1 MPGVDELLIVDTDAA
16 RAAAVAEST
25 GASPATEPEAIDAA
39 DAVVVA
45 TPAGLHAASVEA
57 AVARGRSVLCEKPLT
72 DDLASSRALV
82 ALAERAGAHVE
93 VGFQRRHDAAF
104 AAARRQVADGSAGRV
119 HLLRLTALDP
129 AGPPRLPDDWPQGE
143 LAPIF
148 LHSSVHDFDVAR
160 WMCGSEVTEVTV
172 DGSGRD
178 GSRPDDPRGLETAV
192 IAMRLASGALAV
204 LEASWLHPGG
214 YDIRGELLAE
224 RVHLTMGLSPRT
236 PAVHEDWPGGSNG
249 SSRPTRRSSAR
260 SSPPPAVSGL
270 RQRRRVTGWRP
281 CASAWRRRGRT
292 WSGARSPYPR
302 SDGRHDRRGRDPRRG
317 VDRDGQPGALRH
329 GERASGDP

>member
-1 MPGVDELLIVDTDAA
+1 MRIAVIGTGSMGAMHARLLAGMPGVDELLIVDTDAA

-172 DGSGRD
+172 DGSRRD

-214 YDIRGELLAE
+214 YDVRGELLAE

-236 PAVHEDWPGGSNG
+236 PAVHEDWPGG
-249 SSRPTRRSSAR
+249 
-260 SSPPPAVSGL
+260 PAVDGW
-270 RQRRRVTGWRP
+270 TGYLERFEP
-281 CASAWRRRGRT
+281 AYAAEL
-292 WSGARSPYPR
+292 GAFLAAAR
-302 SDGRHDRRGRDPRRG
+302 
-317 VDRDGQPGALRH
+317 
-329 GERASGDP
+329 GERAPATTARDGLEALRIGVAATRSYLERRTVALSEI